1 MPSRQLFRPFRG
13 AGQESPPQG
22 AVRDQTDSKLQQ
34 RRQNPVLDVAL
45 PKRILALQ
53 YGDGLRGMGAS
64 DGLVARFGKAE
75 IKNLAFAD
83 QVLHCAG
90 DVLDWHARVHAM
102 LIQQVDVIGLEGRLF
117 SPWRSLSANPNFVA
131 IVT

>member
-1 MPSRQLFRPFRG
+1 M
-13 AGQESPPQG
+13 
-22 AVRDQTDSKLQQ
+22 
-34 RRQNPVLDVAL
+34 
-45 PKRILALQ
+45 
-53 YGDGLRGMGAS
+53 RGMGAS

-102 LIQQVDVIGLEGRLF
+102 LIQQIDVIGLEPVQGSIHDQAYGRSRH
-117 SPWRSLSANPNFVA
+117 SPTIKSESLA
-131 IVT
+131 